1 MTTEIPTTPKVS
13 VVVTAYGVRDYIR
26 QCILSILQQTFT
38 DIEVVVVDDASDDG
52 TAEVLEAVVK
62 SQADSRL
69 RVIRNETN
77 QGAGMSRQIGIKA
90 ARGEFVQLV
99 DGDDYLSPSFI
110 ESLIKVQQTT
120 QSPMV
125 SGGITIDKGEGAFES
140 HIYGSYTADAL
151 TDIDKWWGKRTQFLN
166 NMIVRR
172 DLYDKVDYCPRRY
185 IEDTQTLYKL
195 LYYAGQISYAP
206 DAGYFYRMH
215 PGSLTHTS
223 NAVKDGIYR
232 SLCAMDI
239 MTFFRDKEPELQQK
253 FGIELFASAL
263 NALKS
268 SKPTREQI
276 EPYKEDFIELMTFVL
291 NV

>member
-1 MTTEIPTTPKVS
+1 MKKTKVS

-26 QCILSILQQTFT
+26 QCVLSILQQSFQ
-38 DIEVVVVDDASDDG
+38 DLELIVVDDASDDG
-52 TAEVLEAVVK
+52 TAEVLDAVMKSEA
-62 SQADSRL
+62 DPRM
-69 RVIRNETN
+69 RVIRNEQN
-77 QGAGMSRQIGIKA
+77 LGAGQSRQVGIDA
-90 ARGEFVQLV
+90 ACGEFVQLV

-110 ESLIKVQQTT
+110 ESLVKVQETT
-120 QSPMV
+120 QSPIV
-125 SGGITIDKGEGAFES
+125 SGGMTIDKGEGAYES
-140 HIYGSYTADAL
+140 HIYGSYTADAI
-151 TDIDKWWGKRTQFLN
+151 TDINKWWGKRTQFLC

-172 DLYDKVDYCPRRY
+172 DLYDKVAYCPRRY

-206 DAGYFYRMH
+206 DAGYFYRMRQ
-215 PGSLTHTS
+215 GSLTHTS

-239 MTFFRDKEPELQQK
+239 MLFFSDKEPELQKK

-268 SKPTREQI
+268 QRPTREQI